1 MGCSGGQ
8 KSILEKKSV
17 FEKEAHGYKRT
28 NMGLMNVQ
36 DNQHYVQLTENYPK
50 FYEEKIE
57 SAIENGAVRPWLTNI
72 VPPILEIE
80 ENTELPKYSLKID
93 HVFGFRNDDTRQNLF
108 FLSDDQIVYTTSS
121 LGIIQNIDDLS
132 QVVFGGNESN

>member
-1 MGCSGGQ
+1 MGCRGGQ

-36 DNQHYVQLTENYPK
+36 DNQHYVQLKENYPK

-72 VPPILEIE
+72 VPPVLEIE
-80 ENTELPKYSLKID
+80 ENTELPKYSLKIE
-93 HVFGFRNDDTRQNLF
+93 N
-108 FLSDDQIVYTTSS
+108 
-121 LGIIQNIDDLS
+121 
-132 QVVFGGNESN
+132 